1 MTIAIDWEVKQQFK
15 QTNKQNQYA
24 EAIITH
30 VSYIDS
36 HKLAKSGYFVSSSI
50 RRDEEFFFYS
60 IEFLVIKSEFL
71 VNKSEFLVNKREF
84 LVMKSECRV

>member
-50 RRDEEFFFYS
+50 SRECLTHIGLASLIWDICKQYS
-60 IEFLVIKSEFL
+60 PRCDAAERGVPSGAILFA
-71 VNKSEFLVNKREF
+71 
-84 LVMKSECRV
+84 